1 MKLPYYPPCRGASE
15 ANGYRDSMNTE
26 VLERIAAPSYLDNL
40 VGLSIE
46 TVRSL
51 RTECHREE
59 NRMSYLRRLAQ
70 GRHDIVRAEAERRL
84 AGQPPTT
91 DVLTDLVHALAGQVT
106 GGKADRMPRGLVA
119 DDDPAFVAELDDVCP
134 PAKLAG
140 LADVSDEELT
150 SALNGL
156 WSLEREVSS
165 WRLLLFRRLDAL
177 AAELTRRYREGEADV
192 DSLLN

>member
-1 MKLPYYPPCRGASE
+1 
-15 ANGYRDSMNTE
+15 MNTE

-40 VGLSIE
+40 LNLPIE
-46 TVRSL
+46 TVRAL
-51 RTECHREE
+51 RGECQREE

-70 GRHDIVRAEAERRL
+70 GRHDIVHAEAERRV

-91 DVLTDLVHALAGQVT
+91 GDVVSDLIRALGGQVT
-106 GGKADRMPRGLVA
+106 GGKADRLPRGLMP
-119 DDDPAFVAELDDVCP
+119 DDDPDFEAKLDQVCP
-134 PAKLAG
+134 PVKLAA
-140 LADVSDEELT
+140 LVDLPDDEVT

-156 WSLEREVSS
+156 WKMEREVSG

-177 AAELTRRYREGEADV
+177 SAELTRRYREGEADV